1 MGVKSK
7 VAEADRR
14 TFIKMGLMTA
24 GATLVGGVALGKG
37 DRVVRAHHF
46 AELAQT
52 ELVAGAML
60 HHPAIEWR
68 EIAKGLWFSRTP
80 VYRRR
85 ESGAEELVDVIA
97 AARMDPRHIKLR
109 VLNSYDPKGTI
120 IKGIS
125 AWQQDTGAYVII
137 NGPQFLAKPENY
149 PCALVISDGR
159 RIGPRHNK
167 LARGVFLAEPTRK
180 GLPYCQIIEL
190 RRQSFDPDNV
200 GYSQGTMH
208 WPLLF
213 SRAGK
218 VEVKP
223 TLWQASRT
231 AVGVTKDDQLL
242 FLNTEGGFFTL
253 YNFGAFIRDNAG
265 RGVESFNL
273 AQLLNMDGGWL
284 AGMRVETP
292 EISYVTDT
300 RYETRGP
307 APGIKPYTAQVPIP
321 CVLGMFPR

>member
-1 MGVKSK
+1 
-7 VAEADRR
+7 
-14 TFIKMGLMTA
+14 MGLMTA
-24 GATLVGGVALGKG
+24 GASLVGRVALGEVKE
-37 DRVVRAHHF
+37 VMAAHHF
-46 AELAQT
+46 GELAQT
-52 ELVAGAML
+52 ERLAGAML
-60 HHPAIEWR
+60 HHPPIEWR

-85 ESGAEELVDVIA
+85 KGKAEELVDIIA
-97 AARMDPRHIKLR
+97 ATKMDSRYTKLR
-109 VLNSYDPKGTI
+109 VLDSYDPKGTV

-125 AWQQDTGAYVII
+125 AWQRDTGAYVII
-137 NGPQFLAKPENY
+137 NGPQFLAQPENC

-159 RIGPRHNK
+159 HIGPAHSK
-167 LARGVFLAEPTRK
+167 SARGVFLAEPTRE
-180 GLPYCQIIEL
+180 GLPYSQIIEL
-190 RRQSFDPDNV
+190 RRQSFDPHNV

-208 WPLLF
+208 WPLLY

-231 AVGVTKDDQLL
+231 AVGVTKDHQVL

-253 YNFGAFIRDNAG
+253 YNLGAFIRDNAG
-265 RGVESFNL
+265 RGTESFNL

-292 EISYVTDT
+292 KISYVTDT

-307 APGIKPYTAQVPIP
+307 APGIKPYTAEVPIP